1 MPLRGLG
8 EHEEGAR
15 PVSRFDIGMWMFA
28 GALVLIALRMPVGVA
43 MLLVGGVGYAA
54 INGADPLLN
63 TLKTL
68 TFSKFANYTLT
79 VIPLFLLMGEFATKA
94 GMSAALYRAGRAWF
108 GHWRG
113 GLAVAT
119 IGGCAAFGAICGSSI
134 ATAATMTKVAGPEM
148 RKAGYSPALW
158 TGTLAAGGTLGILI
172 PPSVILVIY
181 AVFTEQSIGAL
192 FIAAIIPGAIAAI
205 QYMLVVNLYVRFVPG
220 AVVRQEKAPWRER
233 LVATHQVWP
242 VLLVFGLVVVG
253 IYRGWFSATEGA
265 GVGAFATFVLAI
277 WRGGMRWQGI
287 RESLLA
293 TGETTAMMYLIML
306 GAELFSAGLASSQ
319 MPTLF
324 AQKVAGL
331 EASPV
336 VIMMA
341 ILLAY
346 FILGCFMES
355 LAMVLLTLP
364 VFIPLVLALDF
375 GMTKDAVL
383 VWFGILVL
391 ISVEVGMISPPFGL
405 NLFLINSMAKNVP
418 MGETYKGVLGFCAMD
433 AIRLAALIFFPAL
446 ALWLPALK

>member
-1 MPLRGLG
+1 M
-8 EHEEGAR
+8 
-15 PVSRFDIGMWMFA
+15 SRFDIGLWMFF
-28 GALVLIALRMPVGVA
+28 GALVLIAIRMPVAVA
-43 MLLVGGVGYAA
+43 MLVVGGVGFAA
-54 INGADPLLN
+54 INGLDPLLN
-63 TLKTL
+63 TLKSL

-79 VIPLFLLMGEFATKA
+79 VIPLFLLMGEFATKG
-94 GMSAALYRAGRAWF
+94 GMSASLFRAGRAWF

-113 GLAVAT
+113 GLGVAT
-119 IGGCAAFGAICGSSI
+119 IGGCAAFGAICGSSL

-148 RKAGYSPALW
+148 RKAGYSSALW

-192 FIAAIIPGAIAAI
+192 FIAAIVPGVIAAI
-205 QYMLVVNLYVRFVPG
+205 QYTIVVNLYVRFVPG
-220 AVVRQEKAPWRER
+220 AALRLQKASWRER
-233 LVATHQVWP
+233 IIASHEVWP

-265 GVGAFATFVLAI
+265 GVGAFATLVLAV
-277 WRGGMRWQGI
+277 WRGRMRWAGL

-293 TGETTAMMYLIML
+293 TGETTAMMFLIML
-306 GAELFSAGLASSQ
+306 GAELFSAALASSQ

-324 AQKVAGL
+324 AQKVAAL
-331 EASPV
+331 DASPV
-336 VIMMA
+336 IIMLA
-341 ILLAY
+341 ILVVY

-375 GMTKDAVL
+375 GMSKDAVL

-405 NLFLINSMAKNVP
+405 NLFLINAMAKDVP

-433 AIRLAALIFFPAL
+433 GIRLLALVLFPFL
-446 ALWLPALK
+446 ALWLPGLR